1 MRRSPQGYGG
11 EEAVKRRWREGDKK
25 VGRVRGEEE
34 EDERVNGHKLELPIE
49 RFYRGGFGSTNQE
62 L

>member
-1 MRRSPQGYGG
+1 M
-11 EEAVKRRWREGDKK
+11 KRRWREGDKK